1 MTRRMNRREDLKRV
15 LDTLRKQKREAIEK
29 AKKSGIRLYYEG
41 MANAYNHS
49 LQLVKIWL
57 G

>member
-1 MTRRMNRREDLKRV
+1 MDRREDLKKV
-15 LDTLRKQKREAIEK
+15 LDILKKQKKEAIEK
-29 AKKSGIRLYYEG
+29 AKKSGIKLYYEG